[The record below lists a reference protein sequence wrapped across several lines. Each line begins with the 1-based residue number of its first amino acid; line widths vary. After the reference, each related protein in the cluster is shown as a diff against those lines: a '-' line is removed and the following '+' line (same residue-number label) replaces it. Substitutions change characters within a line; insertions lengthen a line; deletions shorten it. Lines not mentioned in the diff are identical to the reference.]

1 MDLLRSCLSDV
12 YGKLSDAAVLED
24 RRVAAV
30 EVRSVPPT
38 EFAAQ
43 WRQKAKTDQLTI
55 EFKVSLQDCGRKLR
69 RARVDS

>member
-1 MDLLRSCLSDV
+1 MDLLRSCLSDI

-30 EVRSVPPT
+30 EVRPT
-38 EFAAQ
+38 TPTDFVAQ

-55 EFKVSLQDCGRKLR
+55 EFKVR
-69 RARVDS
+69 